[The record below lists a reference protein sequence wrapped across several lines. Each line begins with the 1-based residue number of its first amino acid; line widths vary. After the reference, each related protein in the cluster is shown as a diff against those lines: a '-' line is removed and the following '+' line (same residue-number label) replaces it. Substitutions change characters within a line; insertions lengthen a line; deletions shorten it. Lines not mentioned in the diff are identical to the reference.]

1 MFVGVEG
8 RGRSRIGNQVFD
20 WGPRDIFVVPS
31 WAPCVHETDATSVLF
46 SYSDRVVQEQL
57 GLWRESRG

>member
-1 MFVGVEG
+1 MDIPHEG
-8 RGRSRIGNQVFD
+8 REPES
-20 WGPRDIFVVPS
+20 
-31 WAPCVHETDATSVLF
+31 ETVETSVLF